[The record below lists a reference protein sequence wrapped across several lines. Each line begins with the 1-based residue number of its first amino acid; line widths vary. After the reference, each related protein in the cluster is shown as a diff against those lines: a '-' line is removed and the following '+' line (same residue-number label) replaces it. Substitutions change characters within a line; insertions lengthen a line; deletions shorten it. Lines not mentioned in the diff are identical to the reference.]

1 MAYSRGDIGCVGETL
16 WHYLVPF
23 FIKRA
28 GAGEY
33 SKWNIF
39 CFWAGVVE
47 WNRKENQILN
57 FKFNLLLPFFK
68 KRGVCRGFT
77 RKIARFGFKMGGLT
91 SLV

>member
-1 MAYSRGDIGCVGETL
+1 MGKVGDSRVDNGIFRKV
-16 WHYLVPF
+16 
-23 FIKRA
+23 A
-28 GAGEY
+28 GANSGIVY
-33 SKWNIF
+33 AKGKIPNGIF
-39 CFWAGVVE
+39 FVFGRGVVE